1 MKGVTKFVARMQ
13 ALFGAPGEGDYDA
26 IVAEYANALKGQSD
40 TTLNRAA
47 DIIAR
52 ERKIRA
58 WPTVAECLDAVSQAR
73 RVPNTVAMGLDPIDD
88 FDGWWSERLARI
100 GTATSEREISAQMS
114 IIEPYH
120 IARWISDS
128 RMPEAIAVANARRRE
143 WQGQRTSDTTRR
155 MTGGEA

>member
-100 GTATSEREISAQMS
+100 RTATTEKDITREINQ
-114 IIEPYH
+114 IEPYH
-120 IARWISDS
+120 TARWIASHRLPD
-128 RMPEAIAVANARRRE
+128 AIAAANQRRLE
-143 WQGQRTSDTTRR
+143 WQGQRSADTSRR